1 MKRNN
6 YYNSYY
12 FLHNNIWYFIFI
24 FVAKNI
30 TSIFPFYNSRIHD
43 DIQYLRNKS
52 KLYRI
57 YYTSSFKFTNNN
69 YLWNNYLWNATIIT
83 IHIISYT
90 TIFDI
95 SYLFL
100 WLRILLQYFLS
111 IIRVYMMA
119 FNIFVINRNCIVY
132 IILHHLNL
140 PIIWNNYVWN
150 SIIITI
156 HIISYTKIFVTIFH
170 IYFCG

>member
-1 MKRNN
+1 M
-6 YYNSYY
+6 NSWIES
-12 FLHNNIWYFIFI
+12 LCKGI
-24 FVAKNI
+24 FVIN
-30 TSIFPFYNSRIHD
+30 
-43 DIQYLRNKS
+43 RNCIVYII
-52 KLYRI
+52 LHH
-57 YYTSSFKFTNNN
+57 
-69 YLWNNYLWNATIIT
+69 WNNYLWNATIIT
-83 IHIISYT
+83 IYIISYT

-95 SYLFL
+95 SYLFF

-119 FNIFVINRNCIVY
+119 FNIFVINQNCIVY